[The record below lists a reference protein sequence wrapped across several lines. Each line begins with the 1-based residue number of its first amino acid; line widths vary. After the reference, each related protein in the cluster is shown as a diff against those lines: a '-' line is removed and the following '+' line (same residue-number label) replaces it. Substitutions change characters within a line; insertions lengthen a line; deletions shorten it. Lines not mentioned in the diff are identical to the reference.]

1 MNIKR
6 QAEVFADYFAAEAVE
21 MSENMLLDEADEYKS
36 FTVVEDIMA
45 NAIDSMTEAC
55 LEEYLEEFCKEVREV
70 LKRTKVI
77 TVSANF
83 NKDGLDSVV
92 VARKVTE

>member
-1 MNIKR
+1 MDIKR
-6 QAEVFADYFAAEAVE
+6 QAEVFADHFAAAAVE
-21 MSENMLLDEADEYKS
+21 VSEDMLLEEPAEYTT
-36 FTVVEDIMA
+36 FTVVDNIMQ

-55 LEEYLEEFCKEVREV
+55 LEEYLEEFCKEVRDV

-83 NKDGLDSVV
+83 NKDGLDSVS

>member
-1 MNIKR
+1 
-6 QAEVFADYFAAEAVE
+6 
-21 MSENMLLDEADEYKS
+21 MLLDEADEYKS